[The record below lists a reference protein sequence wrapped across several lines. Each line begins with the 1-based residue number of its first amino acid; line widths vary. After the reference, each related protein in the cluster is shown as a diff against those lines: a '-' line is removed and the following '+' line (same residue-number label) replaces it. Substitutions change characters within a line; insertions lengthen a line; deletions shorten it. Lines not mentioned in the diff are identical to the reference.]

1 MTTVET
7 VNPADGTPLACYPA
21 MSAAEVEA
29 ALEAGAV
36 AAQAWGR
43 VPVAS

>member
-7 VNPADGTPLACYPA
+7 VNPADGTPLAGYPA
-21 MSAAEVEA
+21 MSAAQMET

-36 AAQAWGR
+36 AARA
-43 VPVAS
+43 